1 MGDGDKRSDLFNA
14 EESAMEGMT
23 PDFWASQAQPE
34 ERLYVNGVP
43 IHRLFGGKAEK
54 VDDKGAKKKKAIN
67 ALKKNEDG
75 ATDKPNMSGT
85 GGDENSSL
93 GDKEVSIAREFG
105 RYKNAVKGVK
115 EIQSGQVGK
124 GFGRLKKGGPLFVI
138 LGILAMFGGA
148 SFLGQMSMPFSL
160 LAQLQDKFDS
170 ISVSQTF
177 RTKSFFKF
185 QTTNN
190 GRNYSLVKVGFFS
203 PAKFEISAKQKMKLE
218 GSDGKIKVIDDI
230 GNGRQGLLYNGKV
243 IVADASD
250 AVNGRVTLDSMFESD
265 VSFRDLYTE
274 RTRTWRG
281 SVAAW
286 FDDPAAETLKLMGVS
301 RNKLK
306 NAGDQD
312 SENSVKQKI
321 SEDADQE
328 FEGKYKA
335 TNEADGEVVDD
346 KTGKVTG
353 SDPNEP
359 TVKGDTTTESIS
371 LNKNSS
377 KVEIGNQLS
386 KIGDVLNVANTG
398 INFVCGVMEIATAF
412 KALIIGYQAMQN
424 LAIVTNFLEGINRA
438 QAGDDDKNL
447 VHQLGNL
454 LMQKATSTYEVT
466 DYNSVKRNG
475 DKYEG
480 DTTTLSLTGSAME
493 ASPMQYLFG
502 GQMPDMSDPSVQS
515 FQPSAMINRALNK
528 VFDTQFDFATSIDL
542 SEATSVDAY
551 RSCTIARLATSAGL
565 ATLQILLWLFPPA
578 GAAGSTVT
586 SVAKTALKA
595 AISIAFSVIAAF
607 AIPYFGQMLAR
618 QAFKDVVGIDLGTIM
633 PTTTNKY
640 MGDMHIGSGL
650 GDKMSLLMYRN
661 AQDKVIAEKAQYE
674 RDTHSPFDITSKY
687 TFLGS
692 LATQL
697 IPLASQMSSLNGAIS
712 SFGALFSKSVTSLIP
727 HSSAISN
734 AVDIAAIE
742 ERTKEYCPELYDI
755 GALGDEEC
763 NVYKVTDMSTIDV
776 DPAANTE
783 EVYDMGDNLEPAPE
797 SGDGAPKINNKSKLA
812 KYLIFCS
819 QRQSP
824 WGITDQNIATKVAP
838 LDSSNY
844 IDNVGVSAATDT
856 VVGMIPVVGDIVD
869 VVNNEKKV
877 KNMGWITGQSC
888 VTNNSNSEAVGGEA
902 VTWDEAKKYQRF
914 IEDQRLAEQMGLVKE
929 SAVTEFL
936 TEYYEENPIDTSFE
950 GTLARYSGLTKDNVI
965 ALLDYVEVQSFIA
978 EYEPANL
985 LPYSQEE
992 GNEDPIKIDDGIII
1006 EESPIIIAQ
1015 YYYYESRRDYSIC

>member
-1 MGDGDKRSDLFNA
+1 MGDGDKHSGSFDA
-14 EESAMEGMT
+14 QGSARNNMK
-23 PDFWASQAQPE
+23 PDFLSGQMQPE
-34 ERLYVNGVP
+34 ERVYVNGLP
-43 IHRLFGGKAEK
+43 IHRILGGKAEK
-54 VDDKGAKKKKAIN
+54 VQDDKGDRKKNAID

-93 GDKEVSIAREFG
+93 GDKEVSVAREFG
-105 RYKNAVKGVK
+105 RYRNAVKGVK

-124 GFGRLKKGGPLFVI
+124 GFGRLKKTGPLFVI

-160 LAQLQDKFDS
+160 IAQLQDKFDS

-190 GRNYSLVKVGFFS
+190 GRNYSLVRVGFFS
-203 PAKFEISAKQKMKLE
+203 PAKFEISQKQKLKLE

-230 GNGRQGLLYNGKV
+230 GNGRKGLLYNGKV
-243 IVADASD
+243 IVADPSD

-286 FDDPAAETLKLMGVS
+286 FDDPAGETLKWLGVS

-306 NAGDQD
+306 NAGDAD
-312 SENSVKQKI
+312 SDSSVKQKI
-321 SEDADQE
+321 SDDADQE

-335 TNEADGEVVDD
+335 TNETEAETTNAETNETTTTRTVDG
-346 KTGKVTG
+346 
-353 SDPNEP
+353 S
-359 TVKGDTTTESIS
+359 TTTEGIS
-371 LNKNSS
+371 MNKNST

-398 INFVCGVMEIATAF
+398 INFMCGVMEIATAF

-424 LAIVTNFLEGINRA
+424 LSIVTNFLEGINRS
-438 QAGDDDKNL
+438 QAGDDDKNI

-454 LMQKATSTYEVT
+454 LMQKATTTYETT

-480 DTTTLSLTGSAME
+480 DTTSVTLTGSAME

-502 GQMPDMSDPSVQS
+502 GQMPDMSDPSIQS

-528 VFDTQFDFATSIDL
+528 VFDTQNDFASDLNL
-542 SEATSVDAY
+542 SEITSVDSY
-551 RSCTIARLATSAGL
+551 RACTIARIATSASL

-578 GAAGSTVT
+578 GAAGSTLA
-586 SVAKTALKA
+586 SIGKAALKA
-595 AISIAFSVIAAF
+595 ALSIAVSVIAAF

-650 GDKMSLLMYRN
+650 SDKISLLHYRN

-697 IPLASQMSSLNGAIS
+697 IPLASQMSSINGAIS
-712 SFGALFSKSVTSLIP
+712 SFGTLFSKSVTSLVP

-734 AVDIAAIE
+734 AVDISAIE

-763 NVYKVTDMSTIDV
+763 NVYKVTDMTTMDV
-776 DPAANTE
+776 DPADNTDAIYDANL
-783 EVYDMGDNLEPAPE
+783 DPAPE
-797 SGDGAPKINNKSKLA
+797 SGDGAPKIKKNSKLA
-812 KYLIFCS
+812 KFLVFCN

-824 WGITDQNIATKVAP
+824 WGMTDQNIATKVAS

-856 VVGMIPVVGDIVD
+856 VIGMIPVVGDLVD
-869 VVNNEKKV
+869 VVNNTQKAA
-877 KNMGWITGQSC
+877 NLGWISGQSC
-888 VTNNSNSEAVGGEA
+888 VTNNNDSAAVGGEA
-902 VTWDEAKKYQRF
+902 ITWDEAKGYQRF
-914 IEDQRLAEQMGLVKE
+914 IEDQRLSEQMGLVKE

-936 TEYYEENPIDTSFE
+936 TEYYKENPLDNSFE

-965 ALLDYVEVQSFIA
+965 ALLDYVEVQNFIA
-978 EYEPANL
+978 DYDPANL
-985 LPYSQEE
+985 LPYAQKE
-992 GNEDPIKIDDGIII
+992 GDEDVITVDDGTII
-1006 EESPIIIAQ
+1006 EESPIVIAQ
-1015 YYYYESRRDYSIC
+1015 YYYFEPRRDYSIC